1 MTSWLSLILREFTV
15 KGKWL
20 KTDRGICKNAFNR
33 CSAWKIYKSC
43 FLNHHLLCVDVL
55 LQVDDRKH
63 VLVEQILVLHLFCH
77 LSEKVGNDLDLKGYI
92 CAFVFVFKT
101 HLSSLSCS
109 SRAWSRWSS
118 LGGTASSSS
127 ITWGG
132 HLANHLVVQFLSQL
146 EKGLVDWI
154 GPKLFGI
161 VKANRKTNLYFH
173 LKILQNFFVGF
184 ENTCSG
190 AAPSFILA
198 TLKFQTGIKNIL
210 STVSF
215 DHPLN
220 I

>member
-1 MTSWLSLILREFTV
+1 MMVIWWLFHDKNLMMMMIRWYDAYMMMTSWLSLISRELTV

-20 KTDRGICKNAFNR
+20 KRICKKAFNR

-92 CAFVFVFKT
+92 YVFVFVFKT

-154 GPKLFGI
+154 GPNSFGI
-161 VKANRKTNLYFH
+161 VKTKPIAKLT
-173 LKILQNFFVGF
+173 
-184 ENTCSG
+184 
-190 AAPSFILA
+190 FIS
-198 TLKFQTGIKNIL
+198 I
-210 STVSF
+210 
-215 DHPLN
+215 
-220 I
+220 